1 MMSIRAC
8 GFAASLLV
16 CVSSLAVAQ
25 APAAPAAP
33 PAAWTGSVAA
43 GLALTGGNTSTT
55 TTNLAFN
62 VESDKTK
69 RNVIKGEGINIRS
82 SRDGDAI
89 VDRTSLQFEND
100 YALTTRA
107 YVFGRM
113 QYLRDAFKSIDY
125 LISPTGGLG
134 YKVLDT
140 ALTTLNVY
148 GAVGAVT
155 EKNPGLDARTS
166 GALTAGEKASHKISE
181 AALLTQSLTA
191 LFKMSDF
198 GDSLVTF
205 QAGLATSIT
214 PRTQL
219 KVDFLDTYKNQPP
232 SILVKKNDTALIMS
246 FVLKF

>member
-1 MMSIRAC
+1 MLSIRAC
-8 GFAASLLV
+8 GVAAALFL
-16 CVSSLAVAQ
+16 CVSSGASAQ
-25 APAAPAAP
+25 APAAPTTP
-33 PAAWTGSVAA
+33 PEAWTGSVAA

-55 TTNLAFN
+55 TTNFAFT

-69 RNVIKGEGINIRS
+69 RNVIKAEGLNIRS

-89 VDRTSLQFEND
+89 VDRTSLQFED
-100 YALTTRA
+100 GYGLTARA
-107 YVFGRM
+107 YVFGRL
-113 QYLRDAFKSIDY
+113 QYLRDAFKGIDY

-140 ALTTLNVY
+140 ALTSLNVDAAI
-148 GAVGAVT
+148 GLVT
-155 EKNPGLDARTS
+155 EKNPGLVARTS
-166 GALTAGEKASHKISE
+166 GAVTAGEKASHKISE
-181 AALLTQSLTA
+181 AAQLTQSLTA
-191 LFKMSDF
+191 LFKTSDV

-246 FVLKF
+246 FVFKF